1 MKQIVILIFLLSTV
15 SVFGQN
21 SFQKNFYELNSEINS
36 LQKQLLEKPLT
47 TSLQTQKYELTKSL
61 NRLSE
66 EAMQE
71 SLNEN
76 LNSEIGDLI
85 GFACELGKQKLN
97 LIEAY
102 KRYNDSF
109 YLKKFNELDTLYLSI
124 YLKLKTKE

>member
-1 MKQIVILIFLLSTV
+1 MKQIVILLFLLSTV
-15 SVFGQN
+15 YVSGQN
-21 SFQKNFYELNSEINS
+21 SFQKNLYELNSEINNM
-36 LQKQLLEKPLT
+36 QKQILEKPLT
-47 TSLQTQKYELTKSL
+47 ISLQTQKYELTKSL
-61 NRLSE
+61 NRLCE

-71 SLNEN
+71 SVNEN
-76 LNSEIGDLI
+76 LNSEIGDLVS
-85 GFACELGKQKLN
+85 FACELGKQKLN